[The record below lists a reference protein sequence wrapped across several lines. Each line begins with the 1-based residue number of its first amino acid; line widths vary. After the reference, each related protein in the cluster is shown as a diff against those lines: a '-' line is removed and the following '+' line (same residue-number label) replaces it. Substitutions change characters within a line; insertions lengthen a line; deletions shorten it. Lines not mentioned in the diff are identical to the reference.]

1 MFDVGFW
8 ELVVIAVVALIVF
21 GPDKLPGLARTLGF
35 WAGRARRQLGA
46 FRQQVEREMA
56 FEEMRRLQEELRA
69 SAATPSIH
77 PDKTTPRAA
86 VPKPEGTVPAPQAAA
101 ESPSPGATKTMPPE

>member
-35 WAGRARRQLGA
+35 WAGKARRQLGT

-56 FEEMRRLQEELRA
+56 FEEMKRLQEQLRA
-69 SAATPSIH
+69 TAAATPSIH
-77 PDKTTPRAA
+77 PGNVKFQAGDKNMTVDETT
-86 VPKPEGTVPAPQAAA
+86 
-101 ESPSPGATKTMPPE
+101 ATPPE

>member
-35 WAGRARRQLGA
+35 WAGRARRQLAA

-56 FEEMRRLQEELRA
+56 FEEMQRLQEQLRA
-69 SAATPSIH
+69 AASTTPSIH
-77 PDKTTPRAA
+77 SGNIKSEVGDKN
-86 VPKPEGTVPAPQAAA
+86 AAA
-101 ESPSPGATKTMPPE
+101 DETKVTPPE